1 MLGRL
6 TFDRLLNVVGV
17 EDRGQRQEF
26 RPQSV
31 DETRQLEQLP
41 LVRAPPTIGEI
52 LNPVQQLTPIK
63 VTYATIARACQD

>member
-6 TFDRLLNVVGV
+6 TFDRLLNVLGV

-31 DETRQLEQLP
+31 DETRQLEQLKKRP
-41 LVRAPPTIGEI
+41 LVRATPTIGEGRAI
-52 LNPVQQLTPIK
+52 LNPV
-63 VTYATIARACQD
+63 

>member
-6 TFDRLLNVVGV
+6 TFDRLLNVLGV

-31 DETRQLEQLP
+31 DETRDTT
-41 LVRAPPTIGEI
+41 VGTIEKTTTRPRDADDWRKKS
-52 LNPVQQLTPIK
+52 NVESRSAVDFDQT
-63 VTYATIARACQD
+63 